1 MIIRLRQKW
10 SDEKLAELYAKAYS
24 SDEWPEHKRR
34 VDWTIGRLNLFLS
47 THPEIVTAADLS
59 CGDGHILDRI
69 EGPTN
74 KYFGDIVNAPH
85 IDRHGSI
92 EETIENIRGDLLI
105 CSETLEHL
113 DDPSYVL
120 DRAAE
125 RFTWICITTPLG
137 EIDPER
143 NYEHY
148 WGWDLWGISSLL
160 SENGWSPRWV
170 DTLNESYYT
179 YQLWIARTMWD

>member
-1 MIIRLRQKW
+1 MIKRLRRTH
-10 SDEKLAELYAKAYS
+10 DEKTLRELYGKPYDS
-24 SDEWPEHKRR
+24 SEWDEHRRR
-34 VDWTIGRLNLFLS
+34 VDWTIDRLNLFLG
-47 THPEIVTAADLS
+47 THPEIVTAVDLS
-59 CGDGHILDRI
+59 CGDGRILRDI
-69 EGPTN
+69 VGPTN
-74 KYFGDIVNAPH
+74 RYFGDIANAPH
-85 IDRHGSI
+85 IDRHGPI

-120 DRAAE
+120 DRVAT

-137 EIDPER
+137 EVDPEK
-143 NYEHY
+143 NHEHY

-160 SENGWSPRWV
+160 SENGWTPRWV